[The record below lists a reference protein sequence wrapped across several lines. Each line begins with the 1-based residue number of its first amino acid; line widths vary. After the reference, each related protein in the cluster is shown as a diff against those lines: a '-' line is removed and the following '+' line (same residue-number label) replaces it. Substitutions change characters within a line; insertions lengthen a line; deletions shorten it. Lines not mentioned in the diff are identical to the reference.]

1 MKICFVADARS
12 PIAKNWITYFVQR
25 GHDVHI
31 ISSYPC
37 SGANYPNASIREV
50 TSGLSRRAVSQSVES
65 GTTHPTLGL
74 LSRITA
80 EARAGRLAKVTFT
93 LQHWV
98 ERLGVG
104 KRSDAI
110 RDLLQQIKPD
120 MIHAMRLPFEGIA
133 TALADPQSPM
143 LISIW
148 GNDLTLFAQRFP
160 LTSGLSRRALQRADA
175 LHCDCNR
182 DLDLAAKFGFDPHK
196 PSIVLPGGGG
206 IQMGVF
212 GTHQPDSKVR
222 SRFDIPENT
231 PLVCNPRGFRRY
243 VRNDTFFRAAALTI
257 NERPDIVFAAVAMQ
271 GHPVAERWISSLGI
285 KQNVKL
291 LPILSRTEMAML
303 LRTSD
308 VVVSASEHDG
318 TPNTLLESMAAG
330 AFPIVG
336 NIESVREWI
345 IDGLNGSLTDPS
357 DARGLSEAIL
367 SAIADR
373 ELRSSAAV
381 KNRQL
386 IEERAEYGSTM
397 AKAERFYE
405 QLMSIM
411 LTRRNL
417 RHLIRTS

>member
-1 MKICFVADARS
+1 
-12 PIAKNWITYFVQR
+12 
-25 GHDVHI
+25 
-31 ISSYPC
+31 
-37 SGANYPNASIREV
+37 
-50 TSGLSRRAVSQSVES
+50 LS
-65 GTTHPTLGL
+65 
-74 LSRITA
+74 
-80 EARAGRLAKVTFT
+80 KVTFT
-93 LQHWV
+93 LQHWI

-104 KRSDAI
+104 KRSEAI

-120 MIHAMRLPFEGIA
+120 MIHAMRLPFEGITA
-133 TALADPQSPM
+133 ALADPQAPL

-148 GNDLTLFAQRFP
+148 GNDLTLFARRFP
-160 LTSGLSRRALQRADA
+160 FTSKLSRRALQRADS

-182 DLDLAAKFGFDPHK
+182 DLNLAAEFGFDPHK

-206 IQMGVF
+206 IQMEVF
-212 GTHQPDSKVR
+212 GTHQPDSKLR
-222 SRFDIPENT
+222 RRFDIPEDV

-257 NERPDIVFAAVAMQ
+257 KKRPDIFFAAVAMQ
-271 GHPVAERWISSLGI
+271 GHPVAERWISSLRI
-285 KQNVKL
+285 KQNVRL
-291 LPILSRTEMAML
+291 LPILSRIEMAML

-345 IDGLNGSLTDPS
+345 IDGVNGSLLDPS
-357 DARGLSEAIL
+357 DVRGFSEAIL

-386 IEERAEYGSTM
+386 IEDRAQYGSTM

-405 QLMSIM
+405 RLVGKLEIHSASGS
-411 LTRRNL
+411 LGRG
-417 RHLIRTS
+417 

>member
-1 MKICFVADARS
+1 MRICFVADARS
-12 PIAKNWITYFVQR
+12 PIAKNWVTYFVQR
-25 GHDVHI
+25 GHNVHL

-37 SGANYPNASIREV
+37 SGDNYPDASVCEV
-50 TSGLSRRAVSQSVES
+50 TSWLSRRAGSQSDES
-65 GTTHPTLGL
+65 GKTRGTRGL

-80 EARAGRLAKVTFT
+80 EARTGRLSKVTFA

-110 RDLLQQIKPD
+110 RDLLRQIKPD
-120 MIHAMRLPFEGIA
+120 VIHAMRLPFEGITA
-133 TALADPQSPM
+133 ALADPQAPL

-148 GNDLTLFAQRFP
+148 GNDFTLFADGFP
-160 LTSGLSRRALQRADA
+160 LTAGLSRRALQRADA

-182 DLDLAAKFGFDPHK
+182 DLKLAVELGFNSHK

-206 IQMGVF
+206 IQLEVF
-212 GTHQPDSKVR
+212 GAPHADCKAR
-222 SRFDIPENT
+222 GRFNIPEGA

-243 VRNDTFFRAAALTI
+243 VRNDTFFRCAALATKR
-257 NERPDIVFAAVAMQ
+257 RPDIVFAAVAMQ
-271 GHPVAERWISSLGI
+271 GHPVAERWITALGI
-285 KQNVKL
+285 QENVRL

-318 TPNTLLESMAAG
+318 TPNSLLESMAAG

-345 IDGLNGSLTDPS
+345 TDGINGSLRDPS
-357 DARGLSEAIL
+357 DAWGFSEAIL
-367 SAIADR
+367 SAVADR
-373 ELRSSAAV
+373 ELRLSAAM
-381 KNRQL
+381 KNKQL
-386 IEERAEYGSTM
+386 IEDRAEYGSTM

-405 QLMSIM
+405 QLICKSEI
-411 LTRRNL
+411 
-417 RHLIRTS
+417 HSASGF

>member
-1 MKICFVADARS
+1 MRICFVADARS

-37 SGANYPNASIREV
+37 SGTNYPNASIREV
-50 TSGLSRRAVSQSVES
+50 TSGLSRRAVSQSDES
-65 GTTHPTLGL
+65 GKTRGTRGL
-74 LSRITA
+74 LSRLTA
-80 EARAGRLAKVTFT
+80 EARTGRWSKVTFA

-98 ERLGVG
+98 ERSGVR
-104 KRSDAI
+104 KRGDAI

-120 MIHAMRLPFEGIA
+120 VIHAMRLPFEGITA
-133 TALADPQSPM
+133 ALADPQAPL

-148 GNDLTLFAQRFP
+148 GNDFTLFADGFP
-160 LTSGLSRRALQRADA
+160 LTAGLSRRALQRADA

-182 DLDLAAKFGFDPHK
+182 DLKLAAEFGFNSQK
-196 PSIVLPGGGG
+196 PSIILPGSGG
-206 IQMGVF
+206 IQMDVF
-212 GTHQPDSKVR
+212 GAQRADSEARGRFNIPD
-222 SRFDIPENT
+222 DA

-243 VRNDTFFRAAALTI
+243 VRNDTFFRSAALATKR
-257 NERPDIVFAAVAMQ
+257 RPDIVFAAVGMQ
-271 GHPVAERWISSLGI
+271 SHPVAERWITALGI
-285 KQNVKL
+285 QKNVRL
-291 LPILSRTEMAML
+291 LPILSRTEMALL

-330 AFPIVG
+330 AFPIAG

-345 IDGLNGSLTDPS
+345 IDGVNGSLRDPS
-357 DARGLSEAIL
+357 DAQGFSEAIL
-367 SAIADR
+367 SVVADG
-373 ELRSSAAV
+373 ELRLSAAV

-386 IEERAEYGSTM
+386 IEDRAEYGSTM

-405 QLMSIM
+405 
-411 LTRRNL
+411 R
-417 RHLIRTS
+417 LICTSEIHTASGL

>member
-1 MKICFVADARS
+1 MRICFVADARS

-25 GHDVHI
+25 AHDVHL

-37 SGANYPNASIREV
+37 AGDSYPNASVREV
-50 TSGLSRRAVSQSVES
+50 TSGLSRRAGSQSDES
-65 GTTHPTLGL
+65 GQTRSTRGL

-80 EARAGRLAKVTFT
+80 EARTGRLSRVTFA

-98 ERLGVG
+98 ERSGVR

-120 MIHAMRLPFEGIA
+120 MIHAMRLPFEGITA
-133 TALADPQSPM
+133 ALADPQAPL

-148 GNDLTLFAQRFP
+148 GNDFTLFAHRFP
-160 LTSGLSRRALQRADA
+160 LTARLSRLALQRADA

-182 DLDLAAKFGFDPHK
+182 DLKLAAEFGFNSHK

-206 IQMGVF
+206 IQMEVF
-212 GTHQPDSKVR
+212 GAQQADSKAR
-222 SRFDIPENT
+222 GRFNIPEDA

-243 VRNDTFFRAAALTI
+243 VRNDTFFRSAALAI
-257 NERPDIVFAAVAMQ
+257 KRRPDIIFAAVGMQ

-285 KQNVKL
+285 KKNVRL

-303 LRTSD
+303 LRASD

-345 IDGLNGSLTDPS
+345 IDGVNGSLQDPS
-357 DARGLSEAIL
+357 DARGFSEAIL

-373 ELRSSAAV
+373 VLRSSAAV
-381 KNRQL
+381 KNRQI
-386 IEERAEYGSTM
+386 IEERAEYASTM
-397 AKAERFYE
+397 TKAERFYE
-405 QLMSIM
+405 RLICRSEIHSASR
-411 LTRRNL
+411 LSGRR
-417 RHLIRTS
+417 